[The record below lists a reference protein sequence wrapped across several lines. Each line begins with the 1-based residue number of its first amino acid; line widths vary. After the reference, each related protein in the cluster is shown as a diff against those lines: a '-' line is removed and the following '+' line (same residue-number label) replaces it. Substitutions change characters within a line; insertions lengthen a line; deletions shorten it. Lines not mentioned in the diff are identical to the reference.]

1 MKEEDIDYIA
11 GHYRAGLFS
20 TKDGWRRLGITPL
33 AGWKRLKIAAAIALC
48 IAFSVTASVL
58 YYNETHTEKKTEHK
72 ESFTPDPKKI
82 ARIIDFENTPL
93 PEVIKKIKETYGVEI
108 SNIPQNAEEIHLSL
122 HYEGT
127 ALDLISA
134 INEILD
140 TNMEVKE

>member
-11 GHYRAGLFS
+11 GYYRAGLFS
-20 TKDGWRRLGITPL
+20 TKNGWRRLGITPL
-33 AGWKRLKIAAAIALC
+33 TGWKRLKIAAAIALC
-48 IAFSVTASVL
+48 FAFSVTASVL
-58 YYNETHTEKKTEHK
+58 DFTQTHTEKEPEHK
-72 ESFTPDPKKI
+72 ESFTSDQKKI

-93 PEVIKKIKETYGVEI
+93 PEVIRKIKDIYGVEI
-108 SNIPQNAEEIHLSL
+108 SNIPENAEEIHLSL